1 MSEFSFRSDAVDVER
16 IMQQIRQRIREK
28 RGADYTEEQI
38 RQLASVKLERFMD
51 PRNVRSDL
59 AEHYRQT
66 PAEPLETL
74 PGVPP
79 VGTAPPLAERFDFDA
94 DSIYRS
100 SRGGLGRMLHLL
112 RKLLNPI
119 LKLFFNPGPM
129 VHALHRQSE
138 INVRLYEQMDWLIQ
152 KHREHGEFLERMAQH
167 MGRQLELLSRQF
179 ARREELDKLSFE
191 VLNNLVVEMTRL
203 AIDMKNHRM
212 RVESIAGRLD
222 FDERRA
228 RALESVVQYRTTI
241 AGLPAPAGP
250 AERVEEEPAA
260 AGAGGEARKR
270 RRRRRGR
277 RRGGAGAGSPPEGE
291 AATAEAGQAAAAE
304 PASGPEP
311 DDDHETSEP

>member
-1 MSEFSFRSDAVDVER
+1 MSEFSFRSDTVDVER
-16 IMQQIRQRIREK
+16 IMEQIRRRIREK

-59 AEHYRQT
+59 VEHYRRT
-66 PAEPLETL
+66 P
-74 PGVPP
+74 
-79 VGTAPPLAERFDFDA
+79 APPLELPPVPPTGAAPPPAERFDFDA

-100 SRGGLGRMLHLL
+100 SRGALGRLLHVV

-152 KHREHGEFLERMAQH
+152 KHREHGEFLERIA
-167 MGRQLELLSRQF
+167 REFELVSRQF

-212 RVESIAGRLD
+212 RVESIGGRLD

-228 RALESVVQYRTTI
+228 RALESVVQYRTTT
-241 AGLPAPAGP
+241 AGLPAPAEG
-250 AERVEEEPAA
+250 AEEEAA
-260 AGAGGEARKR
+260 AGPGGEPRRR

-277 RRGGAGAGSPPEGE
+277 RRGAAG
-291 AATAEAGQAAAAE
+291 AAAAPAGE
-304 PASGPEP
+304 APASAPGAGGEPEP
-311 DDDHETSEP
+311 EPGTDHETSEP